1 MRQSHVAFGMNLT
14 HFPRE
19 GRTPD
24 PEVDSCMLWRLYHQ
38 ATPSRV
44 LHFHSLQTPL
54 TTFRCT
60 RSWPSSRRLLD
71 GVVCVLPAWFLQRQ
85 YWADD
90 VHSRALW
97 LHILKIEALEH
108 MVLRS
113 RARAWY
119 TEGCRATA

>member
-1 MRQSHVAFGMNLT
+1 MRQSHDEFGMNFT

-19 GRTPD
+19 GGTPD

-38 ATPSRV
+38 ATSSRV
-44 LHFHSLQTPL
+44 LHFHSPQTPL
-54 TTFRCT
+54 TCKELAVIQKVMRWWSV
-60 RSWPSSRRLLD
+60 R
-71 GVVCVLPAWFLQRQ
+71 PASLILQRQ
-85 YWADD
+85 SWADD
-90 VHSRALW
+90 VHSQALW
-97 LHILKIEALEH
+97 LDILKIEALEH